1 MSVETLTGL
10 LEYLVAQPKGL
21 LQLRAG
27 FAPVL
32 VLNKS
37 PKELPEGPITASQ
50 IDAIAHLFLAGGER
64 KTEKTEADMVSG
76 TYFLEG
82 GGQLDYRIRTRE
94 NAKAIAIR
102 LSGRSPQ
109 QAGPPP
115 RLRHV
120 EELDVSSIRALLRD
134 VVKLRASDLVVTT
147 QGESSVRHGAE
158 LMPIPNTAFTSR
170 DIEESLGDLL
180 TDERREVLKEEGSLD
195 LALELDLS
203 KQGKKKQRFRV
214 NVFHHIHGLA
224 AAYRPIWETIPTF
237 GELNLPD
244 VMKDLGNFPY
254 GLVLLTGPTGAG
266 KSTTLCSIL
275 ELVNERRHC
284 HMITLEDPIEFVFSR
299 KKALIHQREVGV
311 HVSNFSQGLR
321 AALRENPDIILVGEM
336 RDKDTVAAAITAAE
350 TGHLVLSTLHCGNA
364 AQAIDRII
372 DIFPE
377 HQQSQVRVQL
387 ADCLRAVVTQKL
399 LPVMGSSERVP
410 AVEVLRVNPAV
421 SNMIR
426 ERKTHMLTSAMQT
439 SKEAGMIPFDDSL
452 ITLFKARKISAE
464 TAIKAASEPN
474 SIRSKLGIE

>member
-10 LEYLVAQPKGL
+10 LEYVVAQPKGL

-37 PKELPEGPITASQ
+37 PKELPEGPMTASQ
-50 IDAIAHLFLAGGER
+50 IDAIVQLFLGSDGAENGE
-64 KTEKTEADMVSG
+64 TDLISG
-76 TYFLEG
+76 TYPLEG
-82 GGQLDYRIRTRE
+82 VGQLDYRIRTRE

-102 LSGRSPQ
+102 LSGRSPMQ
-109 QAGPPP
+109 PGTTT

-120 EELDVSSIRALLRD
+120 EDLDISSIHALLRD

-147 QGESSVRHGAE
+147 QGESSVRHGTE
-158 LMPIPNTAFTSR
+158 LMPIPNTAFTNI

-180 TDERREVLKEEGSLD
+180 TDHKRKILKEEGSLD

-203 KQGKKKQRFRV
+203 NQSEKKQRFRV

-237 GELNLPD
+237 EDLNLPD

-275 ELVNERRHC
+275 ELVNQRRHC

-299 KKALIHQREVGV
+299 KKSLIHQREVGV

-387 ADCLRAVVTQKL
+387 ADCLRAIVTQKL
-399 LPVMGSSERVP
+399 LPVMGNSDRVP
-410 AVEVLRVNPAV
+410 AVEVLRINTAV

-439 SKEAGMIPFDDSL
+439 GKEAGMIPFDDSL
-452 ITLFKARKISAE
+452 VALFKARKISAE

-474 SIRSKLGIE
+474 SIRSRLGIE